1 MRFKVRVSESGIF
14 DKPSSTSH
22 IFYWKPSPNS
32 PPERKKTHE
41 LPRFFTVTAST
52 LMAYKYGNLLCTPL
66 SYEHAH
72 LPTVNKMTLSIRK
85 SLLLLLAFSLSGCA
99 ELTKYTDTIKPT
111 ASLTGMRLANIN
123 FEQVD
128 LIFDLAVE
136 NKNPVAL
143 DLAGMDY
150 DLKIA
155 NQSLVSGV
163 TAKAIKIKADST
175 SEVQLPITLK
185 FADLKKLPGELWD
198 KDTFSYQLDTRFNL
212 TLPVIGNYM
221 VPVSKQGELPVPKV
235 PEIKV
240 KTVKVKNLSFTTAD
254 LVTQVEISNPNA
266 FNLAINNFD
275 YQLYI
280 NQQSWGKGKLNEK
293 YIVPEKGKAVI
304 EVPVKLDILNVGQSA
319 YKLLLNKSP
328 IEYQLT
334 GKVTMDT
341 GLELL
346 QDYTMPLDIKG
357 TAALQ

>member
-1 MRFKVRVSESGIF
+1 M
-14 DKPSSTSH
+14 
-22 IFYWKPSPNS
+22 
-32 PPERKKTHE
+32 
-41 LPRFFTVTAST
+41 
-52 LMAYKYGNLLCTPL
+52 M
-66 SYEHAH
+66 
-72 LPTVNKMTLSIRK
+72 LSIRK
-85 SLLLLLAFSLSGCA
+85 SLLLLLVFNLAGCA
-99 ELTKYTDTIKPT
+99 EITKYTDTVKPT

-175 SEVQLPITLK
+175 SEVELPITLK
-185 FADLKKLPGELWD
+185 FADLKKLPGELWN
-198 KDTFSYQLDTRFNL
+198 KDTFSYRLDTRFNL
-212 TLPVIGNYM
+212 ILPVIGNY
-221 VPVSKQGELPVPKV
+221 VIPVSQQGELPVPKA

-254 LVTQVEISNPNA
+254 LVTEVEISNPNA

-275 YQLYI
+275 YQLKI

-293 YIVPEKGKAVI
+293 YMVPEKNKAVI
-304 EVPVKLDILNVGQSA
+304 EVPIKLDILNVGQSA

-328 IEYQLT
+328 IEYQLS

-346 QDYTMPLDIKG
+346 RDYTMPLDIKG
-357 TAALQ
+357 KAALQ